1 MTGDS
6 NNKKRTRAHEDAEKR
21 VAEAASKREMLDRLK
36 WSSDDLKIKAAGKIV
51 FLPAWVTLGDVP
63 IISRGTINLIQGKA
77 GAHKSRFA
85 ETLAGLLLSDG
96 RKDFLGFKR
105 YRGSEG
111 YCVAYVDTER
121 NCLEDFPAAIQRIR
135 TAAGYR
141 PTEDTPNFYP
151 VSIKQETRE
160 DRLTAVRTWID
171 HVQDDMYNRGVGDWN
186 LFVVLDVVTDCAR
199 SFNNDSDSL
208 LLFDYIGNLCEDT
221 GAAFLLL
228 LHENPGTE
236 KARGHIGTEGLNK
249 ANTQIQ
255 IGYERKE
262 NGEDTELIKVK
273 FLKTRNAAKP
283 EPLYFQF
290 SRTEG
295 GLVAADKERVREVLA
310 EKTKAGNIEIA
321 AEAMERVMAGRG
333 EITKQDILT
342 LLAAEAGISER
353 TAERR
358 VNDLI
363 STGYTLRDDQG
374 RACVLIA
381 TRATGRATT
390 YTLQPS
396 NEGKGSDKDGDLPF

>member
-1 MTGDS
+1 MEDNS
-6 NNKKRTRAHEDAEKR
+6 KKRTRAQEEAQRKVE
-21 VAEAASKREMLDRLK
+21 EAAQKRQMLDRLK
-36 WSSDDLKIKAAGKIV
+36 WNSDDLKIRAAGKIV
-51 FLPAWVTLGDVP
+51 FLPAWITLGDVP

-85 ETLAGLLLSDG
+85 ETLAALLLSDG

-105 YRGSEG
+105 YRGAEG
-111 YCVAYVDTER
+111 YCVGYVDTER

-151 VSIKQETRE
+151 VSIKQEARE

-171 HVQDDMYNRGVGDWN
+171 HIQEDMHGRGVGDWN
-186 LFVVLDVVTDCAR
+186 LFVILDVVTDCAR

-249 ANTQIQ
+249 ANSQIQ

-262 NGEDTELIKVK
+262 NGEDTELVKVK

-290 SRTEG
+290 SKAEG
-295 GLVAADKERVREVLA
+295 GLVAADKERVREVLS
-310 EKTKAGNIEIA
+310 EKTKAGNLEIA

-333 EITKQDILT
+333 DIAKQDILL

-358 VNDLI
+358 INDLI
-363 STGYTLRDDQG
+363 SSGYTLRDDQG
-374 RACVLIA
+374 RACTLIA

-390 YTLQPS
+390 YKLHLISEAGATDT
-396 NEGKGSDKDGDLPF
+396 GADVPF

>member
-1 MTGDS
+1 M
-6 NNKKRTRAHEDAEKR
+6 
-21 VAEAASKREMLDRLK
+21 
-36 WSSDDLKIKAAGKIV
+36 
-51 FLPAWVTLGDVP
+51 
-63 IISRGTINLIQGKA
+63 
-77 GAHKSRFA
+77 
-85 ETLAGLLLSDG
+85 
-96 RKDFLGFKR
+96 
-105 YRGSEG
+105 
-111 YCVAYVDTER
+111 
-121 NCLEDFPAAIQRIR
+121 
-135 TAAGYR
+135 
-141 PTEDTPNFYP
+141 
-151 VSIKQETRE
+151 
-160 DRLTAVRTWID
+160 
-171 HVQDDMYNRGVGDWN
+171 
-186 LFVVLDVVTDCAR
+186 
-199 SFNNDSDSL
+199 
-208 LLFDYIGNLCEDT
+208 
-221 GAAFLLL
+221 
-228 LHENPGTE
+228 HENPGTE

-295 GLVAADKERVREVLA
+295 GLVAADRERVREVLA

-396 NEGKGSDKDGDLPF
+396 NEGKGSDKDGDVLPF